1 MVSNGNLYRCI
12 VTSTGEN
19 PVGSSKWVPVSMV
32 DFLVFET
39 DENGDLMP
47 RLTPVTTANEGWE
60 TDANGDIM
68 PVA

>member
-1 MVSNGNLYRCI
+1 M
-12 VTSTGEN
+12 TSTGEN